1 MLSGNE
7 AEINQNGGRKKMTKK
22 YKITRIQTITVEI
35 EAEDDAEMR
44 ALYSDGTVDD
54 HLSQWEGLDRE
65 EAVYIYQ
72 VDGNI
77 VDIWKEKDD

>member
-44 ALYSDGTVDD
+44 ALYSNGTVDD

>member
-72 VDGNI
+72 VDGNL

>member
-22 YKITRIQTITVEI
+22 YKITRIETVCIEI

>member
-1 MLSGNE
+1 
-7 AEINQNGGRKKMTKK
+7 
-22 YKITRIQTITVEI
+22 
-35 EAEDDAEMR
+35 MR
-44 ALYSDGTVDD
+44 ALYSNGTVDD

>member
-1 MLSGNE
+1 MLRGNE
-7 AEINQNGGRKKMTKK
+7 AEINLHGGRKKMTKK
-22 YKITRIQTITVEI
+22 YKITRIQTITVDI
-35 EAEDDAEMR
+35 EAKDDAEMR
-44 ALYSDGTVDD
+44 ALYSNGTVDD